1 MRKENSDF
9 QTSFLSEAGSFLQ
22 NRDYFAY
29 TTLDD
34 FSCWVAVK
42 GLDSD
47 QEVDS
52 AKIAV
57 QAVLESFI
65 AKPALSKRSIKSYI
79 NQAHKVLQKQ
89 SLRVRLKA
97 SIVVVV
103 SDYRRVRCAVAGN
116 ARLYHFRNG
125 VSIFKSHDQSLAQ
138 EIFDRQQR
146 VVDTRQHEERD
157 NLLTYLGQPSNFS
170 PYISPKMKLH
180 EGDVLLLSTAG
191 FWKHV
196 EDVEMIDA
204 LELAKEPTQ
213 YVDVLEEV
221 LLSRQ
226 RKVVD
231 NYTIAAVFINKVYQE
246 SNKKKMKYIKW
257 LVASLITLLLV
268 GGGAAFYQAKQVK
281 KIAELTVDM
290 KEYEKNGNL
299 YFQDG
304 NYSEA
309 VMEYSQGRNVAKKL
323 KDPIHRNLLAT
334 KLRIT
339 QLIIQGDEAAE
350 AGDFSKAME
359 HYEKANKEGK
369 LLQNFGKEDI
379 ETRIANMD
387 SIVDIVE
394 SIKEGDA
401 LFNEEDYNGALDI
414 YQKARTKA
422 RAIAFTG
429 EPQIKTKIDET
440 ESKIAELTK
449 AQQEL
454 RAEGLEKNGDRHY
467 ATQEYTKAIESY
479 TVAQEIYQ
487 ETGLIAKVL
496 GLERKIMNAN
506 DKLLPV
512 IPPVADVETPNNE
525 TDNSEQSLE
534 SEKFK
539 EGK

>member
-9 QTSFLSEAGSFLQ
+9 QTSFLSEAGSFLR

-34 FSCWVAVK
+34 YSCWVAVK

-65 AKPALSKRSIKSYI
+65 AKPSMAKRSLANYMR
-79 NQAHKVLQKQ
+79 QAHKVLQQQ

-97 SIVVVV
+97 SIVIVV
-103 SDYRRVRCAVAGN
+103 SDYRRIRCAVAGN

-125 VSIFKSHDQSLAQ
+125 ITLFKSNDQSLAQ
-138 EIFDRQQR
+138 EIFERQQQ

-157 NLLTYLGQPSNFS
+157 NLLTYLGQPSNFNPS
-170 PYISPKMKLH
+170 ISPKMKLH
-180 EGDVLLLSTAG
+180 EGDVLLLCSAG

-204 LELAKEPTQ
+204 LELAKEPAQ

-231 NYTIAAVFINKVYQE
+231 NYTIAAIFINKVYQE

-257 LVASLITLLLV
+257 LAAALITLLLV

-290 KEYEKNGNL
+290 KEHEKNGNL

-304 NYSEA
+304 NYGEA
-309 VMEYSQGRNVAKKL
+309 VMEYSEGRNVAKKL
-323 KDPIHRNLLAT
+323 KDPVHRNLLAT

-339 QLIIQGDEAAE
+339 QLIVQGDEAAE
-350 AGDFSKAME
+350 AGEFAKAME

-369 LLQNFGKEDI
+369 LLQSFGKEEI
-379 ETRIANMD
+379 EKRMANMD
-387 SIVDIVE
+387 SIVAIVE
-394 SIKEGDA
+394 ETKEGDA
-401 LFNEEDYNGALDI
+401 LFNAEDYNGALDI
-414 YQKARTKA
+414 YQKARKK
-422 RAIAFTG
+422 AIAISFTG
-429 EPQIKTKIDET
+429 EPQIKTKIE
-440 ESKIAELTK
+440 EAEGKVAELTK

-454 RAEGLEKNGDRHY
+454 RAEGLEKNGDKHY
-467 ATQEYTKAIESY
+467 AMQEYTKAIESY

-496 GLERKIMNAN
+496 GLERKIMNSN
-506 DKLLPV
+506 DKLHPV
-512 IPPVADVETPNNE
+512 PPTIEVSNNE
-525 TDNSEQSLE
+525 IDDLEQSLE
-534 SEKFK
+534 SEMFK

>member
-29 TTLDD
+29 TALDD

-65 AKPALSKRSIKSYI
+65 AKPSIAKRSLANYMK
-79 NQAHKVLQKQ
+79 QAHKVLQQQ

-103 SDYRRVRCAVAGN
+103 SDYRRIRCAIAGN

-125 VSIFKSHDQSLAQ
+125 VSLFKSPDQSLAQ
-138 EIFDRQQR
+138 EIFDSQQR

-157 NLLTYLGQPSNFS
+157 NLLTYLGQPSNFT

-196 EDVEMIDA
+196 EDVEMLDA
-204 LELAKEPTQ
+204 LELGKEPAQ
-213 YVDVLEEV
+213 YVDILEEV

-226 RKVVD
+226 RKVVE
-231 NYTIAAVFINKVYQE
+231 NYTIAAIFINKVYQE

-257 LVASLITLLLV
+257 LVASLVTLLLV

-281 KIAELTVDM
+281 KMAELTVDM
-290 KEYEKNGNL
+290 KEHEKSGNL
-299 YFQDG
+299 YFEDG

-323 KDPIHRNLLAT
+323 KDPIHRNLLAS

-350 AGDFSKAME
+350 AGEFAKAME
-359 HYEKANKEGK
+359 HYEKASKEGRP
-369 LLQNFGKEDI
+369 LQSFGKEEI
-379 ETRIANMD
+379 EQRIANMD
-387 SIVDIVE
+387 LIVDIVE
-394 SIKEGDA
+394 EVKKGDT
-401 LFNEEDYNGALDI
+401 LFNTEDYNAALGS

-422 RAIAFTG
+422 LAISFTG
-429 EPQIKTKIDET
+429 EPQIKAKME
-440 ESKIAELTK
+440 EAEGKIAELTK

-454 RAEGLEKNGDRHY
+454 RAEGLEKNGDKFY
-467 ATQEYTKAIESY
+467 AQQQYSKAIEAY

-496 GLERKIMNAN
+496 GLERKIMNSN
-506 DKLLPV
+506 DKLNPV
-512 IPPVADVETPNNE
+512 IPVANTEMPSTEIDDT
-525 TDNSEQSLE
+525 EQSLE
-534 SEKFK
+534 DEMLK